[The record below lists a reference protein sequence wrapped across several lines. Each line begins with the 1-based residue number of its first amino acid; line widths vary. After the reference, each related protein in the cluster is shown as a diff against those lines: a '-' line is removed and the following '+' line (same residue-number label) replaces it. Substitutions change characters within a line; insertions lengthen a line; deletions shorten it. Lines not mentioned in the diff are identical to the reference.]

1 MVDPSLEDFV
11 RSRGAT
17 AAQMQGLD
25 DNDLIGLAGDL
36 AASSGQDLDLGQLA
50 ESGGT
55 DVETVRRL
63 YNAVGLDVDS
73 LAGFGESDVALL
85 NLFTSDP
92 SGIVEHAAD
101 ELLRVAGVSLR
112 RLAEATVA
120 VYVQD
125 IENEPGLDR
134 GDLIR
139 LAEMNSLASELL
151 VDFAERV
158 GMLFRHHMWVAV
170 HQQRTGQREVLEPQL
185 MRAGI
190 GFVDL
195 VGYTPISGRLGPG
208 DLAAYI
214 DSFERKAF
222 DIAHSHGGRV
232 VKSIGDEVMFTAPD
246 LDATARIALNLVRSF
261 GEDHGTA
268 PRGAISGGDVMFR
281 LGDFY
286 GPVVNLAA
294 RLVDAA
300 ESGQV
305 LTDVGSSGSDVI
317 DLDSAGSRDL
327 KGFDQPVDVFV
338 VRTSGDGEVGGV
350 R

>member
-11 RSRGAT
+11 RSQGAT
-17 AAQMQGLD
+17 AADMQGLD
-25 DNDLIGLAGDL
+25 DGELIGLAGDL
-36 AASSGQDLDLGQLA
+36 AASSGQTLNLGQLA
-50 ESGGT
+50 EAGGT
-55 DVETVRRL
+55 DVDTVRRL

-73 LAGFGESDVALL
+73 LAGFGRSDVALL
-85 NLFTSDP
+85 QLFTSDP
-92 SGIVEHAAD
+92 SGIVERAAD

-134 GDLIR
+134 DDLIH
-139 LAEMNSLASELL
+139 LAEMNTLASGLL
-151 VDFAERV
+151 VDFAESV

-170 HQQRTGQREVLEPQL
+170 HQQRTGQREVVEPQL

-195 VGYTPISGRLGPG
+195 VGYTPISGRLGPAE
-208 DLAAYI
+208 LAAYI

-232 VKSIGDEVMFTAPD
+232 VKSIGDEVMFTAPE
-246 LDATARIALNLVRSF
+246 LGATALIALELVQSF
-261 GEDHGTA
+261 GADHGTA
-268 PRGAISGGDVMFR
+268 PRGAISAGDVMFR
-281 LGDFY
+281 MGDFY
-286 GPVVNLAA
+286 GPVVNVAA

-300 ESGQV
+300 EPGQV
-305 LTDVGSSGSDVI
+305 LTDIEPGESGVI
-317 DLDSAGSRDL
+317 AGRPAMTRSL
-327 KGFDQPVDVFV
+327 KGFDEAVEVFDVASV
-338 VRTSGDGEVGGV
+338 GELGD
-350 R
+350 